1 MPRLE
6 SYVYH
11 PVAHELPHA
20 SDPRIRGACACPAC
34 ATDTCRLGG
43 RVPQRLR
50 QRCLGR
56 ATESDGQLR
65 PPTRLGEPYRSSRR
79 ALRACSPLRE
89 PADRAGGALSAS
101 VKKRPL
107 LSDRSTLARDS
118 YRYIDRIDKR
128 ISLACAHAS
137 PLYSGTITS
146 SADMTF
152 FVRKSRLKKCSN

>member
-6 SYVYH
+6 SYVHH

-20 SDPRIRGACACPAC
+20 SGPRIRGACACLEC

-65 PPTRLGEPYRSSRR
+65 PPTRLGELYRSSLR
-79 ALRACSPLRE
+79 ALRACSPLWD
-89 PADRAGGALSAS
+89 PADRAGGALSAIG
-101 VKKRPL
+101 KKEPL
-107 LSDRSTLARDS
+107 LSDCSTLARDS
-118 YRYIDRIDKR
+118 YRYTADIDKR
-128 ISLACAHAS
+128 ISLACRRCS
-137 PLYSGTITS
+137 PLSIDTVTS
-146 SADMTF
+146 SGKTPYGG
-152 FVRKSRLKKCSN
+152 